1 MFLMTKVY
9 RYEYASLSIALLIVY
24 SRMGN
29 WELIPILYLIPDI
42 TALGFLISTKAG
54 EKSYNL
60 SHTLLLPIILL
71 SVNLITK
78 SNNLFTS
85 IMIIWLLHITIDRAL
100 GWNLFPRKTI

>member
-24 SRMGN
+24 SHMGN
-29 WELIPILYLIPDI
+29 WVLVPILYLIPDI
-42 TALGFLISTKAG
+42 TALGFFVSTKTG
-54 EKSYNL
+54 EKTYNL

-71 SVNLITK
+71 SANLITK

-85 IMIIWLLHITIDRAL
+85 IMIIWLEPISKELIYS
-100 GWNLFPRKTI
+100 